1 MSADLSNHVELL
13 KGVQFVC
20 TAIRLIAKQ
29 HPYNLIKN
37 KVKWMYNYGYYCKNL
52 HKYIHIVYV
61 CFFTVSQEQIKNL
74 YQRFQ
79 QLSGNHEKIR

>member
-1 MSADLSNHVELL
+1 
-13 KGVQFVC
+13 
-20 TAIRLIAKQ
+20 
-29 HPYNLIKN
+29 
-37 KVKWMYNYGYYCKNL
+37 MYNYRYYCKNL
-52 HKYIHIVYV
+52 HKYIHIVDV